1 MHSIL
6 IKDYMVYD
14 AHAVSIDSNVY
25 DVVKVL
31 INTNSNGV
39 PVVDDN
45 KTVVGFVSEQ
55 DCMKE
60 MLNDSFFCQEPV
72 KVSSVMHKDVMS
84 VSPSTSIIEIA
95 QTMLESK
102 PKSYP
107 VIDNG
112 KLVGIIN
119 RGHILKALIE
129 TDEDCY
135 HTH

>member
-14 AHAVSIDSNVY
+14 SHAVSVDSNVY

-39 PVVDDN
+39 PVIDDN
-45 KTVVGFVSEQ
+45 KAVVGFVSEQ

-135 HTH
+135 HAH